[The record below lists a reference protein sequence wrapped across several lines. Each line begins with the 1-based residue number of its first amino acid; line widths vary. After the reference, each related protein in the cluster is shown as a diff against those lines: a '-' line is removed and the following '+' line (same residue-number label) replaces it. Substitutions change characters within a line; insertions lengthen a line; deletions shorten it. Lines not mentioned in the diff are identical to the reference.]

1 MSNTSFDNVRACVRE
16 HQSSERKTE
25 FVYNSQTFTKKQ
37 HLWTPANHSHSK
49 TNRTARCHRTHIPP
63 VELKTHHV
71 L

>member
-1 MSNTSFDNVRACVRE
+1 MDVSNTSFDNVRACVRE

-49 TNRTARCHRTHIPP
+49 TNTGLLAATGLTSPQ
-63 VELKTHHV
+63 LS
-71 L
+71 